1 MSGKITKKFSARVT
15 RLTAANLSE
24 QDNYFKN
31 KEKKN
36 FLPFKGFVLNHRS
49 APFYKSQTAFI
60 LLTQSWYVL
69 IEDSDGSRNVDRN
82 VDSCILALSTIK
94 ADFAVE
100 KSVHTQA
107 DSPV

>member
-1 MSGKITKKFSARVT
+1 MLGKITKKFSARVP
-15 RLTAANLSE
+15 RLTAANLGE

-49 APFYKSQTAFI
+49 APFYKSHTAFV

-69 IEDSDGSRNVDRN
+69 IEDSDSSRN